1 MRIEVAR
8 CVCVRGACEWG
19 CAKREGEATEGVVAF
34 PVCLATGAERGADGD
49 MVDHRVASTFS
60 TYSSEND
67 PGNEASNSAFS
78 VAVNP
83 SASSKEEAIM
93 SPLIRWRVPRK

>member
-1 MRIEVAR
+1 
-8 CVCVRGACEWG
+8 
-19 CAKREGEATEGVVAF
+19 
-34 PVCLATGAERGADGD
+34 

-93 SPLIRWRVPRK
+93 SPLIR

>member
-1 MRIEVAR
+1 MRSGVAR

-19 CAKREGEATEGVVAF
+19 CAKREGEATEGVVAL

-49 MVDHRVASTFS
+49 MVGHRVASTFS

-93 SPLIRWRVPRK
+93 SPLIR